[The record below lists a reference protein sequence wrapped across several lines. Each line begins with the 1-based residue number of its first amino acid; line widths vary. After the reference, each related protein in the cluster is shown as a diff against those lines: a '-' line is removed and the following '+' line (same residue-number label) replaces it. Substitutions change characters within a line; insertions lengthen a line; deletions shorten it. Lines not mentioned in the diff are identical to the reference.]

1 MTPLQWLYLNKA
13 NMDTYPPPII
23 IIIIIVIIVIII
35 SVVVIIIII
44 ITVSVTI
51 TSSSSALS
59 KRWQRQTQ
67 TSKRKAPS
75 PPPQQLV
82 FTFFSPRSKVSNS
95 QSGFGCEVFLVV
107 DLWVQYLSRST
118 NKITIKQFLSLSIN
132 YLPFFFRWKSHEKA
146 NNRLNT
152 STKITDFLPT
162 LLSLTASIYHLQTL
176 QPREVNLPNRL
187 VSKVLMDMTWAISR
201 TKVKTPPAVA

>member
-1 MTPLQWLYLNKA
+1 MTPLQWLHLNKA

-23 IIIIIVIIVIII
+23 IIVIIIIIIISII

-44 ITVSVTI
+44 IIIIVITVSVTI

-146 NNRLNT
+146 NNRLKYINKNYRFLANFALTHSFYLPSTNSSTQGNT
-152 STKITDFLPT
+152 FTKPVGVRR
-162 LLSLTASIYHLQTL
+162 Y
-176 QPREVNLPNRL
+176 
-187 VSKVLMDMTWAISR
+187 
-201 TKVKTPPAVA
+201 